1 MSSPGLG
8 GGGRVISSS
17 EPLRGGRVMSSPAL
31 EGDVRV
37 MSSPG
42 LEEGGRVMLSLGDI
56 TEGRNEGDEV
66 TANSNWK
73 LK

>member
-1 MSSPGLG
+1 MSSPDLG

-31 EGDVRV
+31 GDVRV

-42 LEEGGRVMLSLGDI
+42 LEGGGRVMLSLGDI

>member
-1 MSSPGLG
+1 MSSPDLG

-17 EPLRGGRVMSSPAL
+17 EPLR
-31 EGDVRV
+31 
-37 MSSPG
+37 
-42 LEEGGRVMLSLGDI
+42 GGRVMLSLGDI

-66 TANSNWK
+66 TASSNWK